1 MGREKSCGCGAVE
14 SAEPV
19 FGTGSEQWGGAIGAG
34 IVYEEIEATELA
46 TDLLKHSADLGGLG

>member
-1 MGREKSCGCGAVE
+1 ME

-34 IVYEEIEATELA
+34 IVYEEIEAAELA